1 MQNQET
7 VYFVE
12 AEFDELSHYTLFC
25 KLTDLQ

>member
-12 AEFDELSHYTLFC
+12 AEFDELPHNTVFC
-25 KLTDLQ
+25 KLTELR

>member
-12 AEFDELSHYTLFC
+12 AEFHELPHDTIFC
-25 KLTDLQ
+25 KLTELG